1 VRKQQGVVASDL
13 EIPTRLL
20 FEPTDTVLAQTRLHA

>member
-20 FEPTDTVLAQTRLHA
+20 FEPTDTVAASKNLHA